1 MNTSLQ
7 RRKTLPRKNWVEDK
21 SDMSDS
27 ETQNENNAGK
37 QAVRAKIYT
46 WKEYNIQCLRDYQK
60 KLKKYGLG
68 SREVCNNKANI
79 DITLKEALT
88 YIYSLMNKG
97 KTQLR
102 GPDGFR
108 MAAKRVYPFLESL
121 FQHKDFHTFAG
132 EGSGVRFSEF
142 SEKPTLLDSPLYY
155 VSMQE
160 DPKMLEFLIRHVD
173 CDASYHKGLYDAV
186 LQYYLYMKLP
196 DWGALTEISGK
207 QGELLDAIDKQAD
220 LLGVKRSPVLRTL
233 FEAGFPS
240 KYRKLPLKYSEVH
253 IVRHPGTR
261 KGYHFVEGR
270 KDWSAASQGNGYF
283 GFYHKDSDMIRAL
296 TESGS
301 FYPFTC
307 ECGYPCCAGI
317 FEPVQCLKTSTGM
330 RWYKPY
336 PRPMSCIAFDPKP
349 VLAELERALTEI
361 KEELTPEWTTDN
373 KDDYDMDFPYGIL
386 GEIPFS
392 FKKDLALCRRRLKQM
407 EPDQR

>member
-1 MNTSLQ
+1 MNES
-7 RRKTLPRKNWVEDK
+7 K
-21 SDMSDS
+21 
-27 ETQNENNAGK
+27 TQNESNAGK
-37 QAVRAKIYT
+37 QAVRAKINT
-46 WKEYNIQCLRDYQK
+46 WKEYNTQLLRGYRER
-60 KLKKYGLG
+60 LEEYGLG
-68 SREVCNNKANI
+68 CHEACREYAKI
-79 DITLKEALT
+79 DITLIEALIC
-88 YIYSLMNKG
+88 IYSLMNKG
-97 KTQLR
+97 KTRLR

-108 MAAKRVYPFLESL
+108 MAAEKVYPFLENL
-121 FQHKDFHTFAG
+121 FRHKDFQTFAC
-132 EGSGVRFSEF
+132 EGPGGRYSEF
-142 SEKPTLLDSPLYY
+142 SERPTLHDSPLYY
-155 VSMQE
+155 VAMQE
-160 DPKMLEFLIRHVD
+160 DPKMLDFLIGHVD
-173 CDASYHKGLYDAV
+173 RNAPYHKGLYDAV

-196 DWGALTEISGK
+196 DWGNLTEISGK
-207 QGELLDAIDKQAD
+207 QGDLLDAVDEHAD
-220 LLGVKRSPVLRTL
+220 SLGVKRSLVLRTL

-253 IVRHPGTR
+253 IVRYPGTR

-270 KDWSAASQGNGYF
+270 KDWSAASQGNGHF
-283 GFYHKDSDMIRAL
+283 GFYHKDSEMICAL

-317 FEPVQCLKTSTGM
+317 NEPVQCLKTSIGM

-386 GEIPFS
+386 GEIPFT

-407 EPDQR
+407 ESDRDKT